1 MGISGISSH
10 VDSSASGFTVRLSG
24 PEALSAQQ
32 SPGKVQW
39 CGFGMRKGQG
49 KAFGAQV
56 GYWTVSMYSSTNEL
70 VYLPNVADLTRVGV
84 SKAREIN
91 FRSVGDFQN
100 AVSGTPS
107 QLFVWIIDGK
117 ILIRTGGDYSL
128 CITSDDGSYLYV
140 DENLVVSNG
149 GLHGDVKKCAT
160 INLAEG
166 GHAVQVRGFNNYG
179 GASQYLTYSGPDTKE
194 REVNMPSS
202 ITTGASSPEHKS
214 GFSVSLFSAP
224 FWLGSQPDLGSRDLT
239 FQGAVV
245 VPNINIQTIA
255 DLSTLFPKAP
265 TTNVAWAAYGRAS
278 IAIAGIYSFCI
289 TSDDGYVHTRFL
301 VFCWPVFVSQM

>member
-24 PEALSAQQ
+24 PAALSAQQ

-117 ILIRTGGDYSL
+117 ILIRAAGDYSM

-140 DENLVVSNG
+140 DGNLIVSNG

-166 GHAVQVRGFNNYG
+166 GHTVQVRGFNNYG
-179 GASQYLTYSGPDTKE
+179 GASQYLTYSGPDTNQ

-202 ITTGASSPEHKS
+202 ITTGASAPDSERKT
-214 GFSVSLFSAP
+214 GFSFSLFSAP
-224 FWLGSQPDLGSRDLT
+224 YWLGSQPDLGSRDLT
-239 FQGAVV
+239 FLGELVL
-245 VPNINIQTIA
+245 PDINIQTVEE
-255 DLSTLFPKAP
+255 LSALFPKAP
-265 TTNVAWAAYGRAS
+265 TTNVAWAAYGKAV
-278 IAIAGIYSFCI
+278 IAIAGTYSFCI
-289 TSDDGYVHTRFL
+289 TSDDGCVHSRPKS
-301 VFCWPVFVSQM
+301 C